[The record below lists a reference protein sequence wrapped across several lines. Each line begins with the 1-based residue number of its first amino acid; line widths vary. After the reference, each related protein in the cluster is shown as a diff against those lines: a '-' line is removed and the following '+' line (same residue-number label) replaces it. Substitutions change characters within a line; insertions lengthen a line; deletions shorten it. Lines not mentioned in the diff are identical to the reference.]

1 MKKRMAWLLMAALVL
16 SMFAGCGKKE
26 GPAEPEPEVERKP
39 LPQRRKK
46 PQRRRLRQRGKKGMQ
61 GVI

>member
-26 GPAEPEPEVERKP
+26 TAT
-39 LPQRRKK
+39 L
-46 PQRRRLRQRGKKGMQ
+46 
-61 GVI
+61 